1 MYPEGTRIDSSN
13 LDPIPM
19 WMAGAQ
25 MVALNTQTHDIPNLL
40 NDGLFRQNGGSGYVL
55 KPEYML
61 HEESKSERPYR
72 IRVNVISGQNI
83 PKYQKSADVRPD
95 CLLPTYPFMVSF
107 VKLCIKFCS
116 TRVLTSKYRSME
128 RWLMG
133 LNTKLRPSLGMGL
146 IPSGMR

>member
-1 MYPEGTRIDSSN
+1 
-13 LDPIPM
+13 M

-83 PKYQKSADVRPD
+83 PKYQKSADVRTD
-95 CLLPTYPFMVSF
+95 CILPIY
-107 VKLCIKFCS
+107 
-116 TRVLTSKYRSME
+116 
-128 RWLMG
+128 
-133 LNTKLRPSLGMGL
+133 
-146 IPSGMR
+146 